1 MRGLF
6 GGASA
11 AAATLIEN
19 GAIEAQAGVSA
30 ARSASSSES

>member
-1 MRGLF
+1 MRGLL

-19 GAIEAQAGVSA
+19 AGIEAQAGVSA
-30 ARSASSSES
+30 ARSGSSSES